1 MSMKIIEIQE
11 EQQRKREI
19 SVINTKGIDSSCR
32 ESISLVWILQVGC
45 MRKIITR
52 ETFIKE

>member
-19 SVINTKGIDSSCR
+19 SVINTKDIDSFCR
-32 ESISLVWILQVGC
+32 KSISLVWILQVGC
-45 MRKIITR
+45 MGKIIKR